1 MKGKFVVIEGID
13 GSGKTTVIKVLKKI
27 LERRKYKVK
36 VTKEPTNGLVGRA
49 IYEYIRKESKRD
61 LIIEALLFAA
71 DRRWH
76 NLKIIIP
83 SLDIY
88 DFVISDRYIF
98 SSLAYQTVDDVVDEG
113 FINEINKNI
122 IMPNIAFFIDV
133 PPEVSL
139 RRLKRRLNI
148 FEELGYLRKVY
159 KKYKEIVEREMLI
172 AVDGNKKPREI
183 AENILKYLV

>member
-27 LERRKYKVK
+27 LERKRYKVK

-159 KKYKEIVEREMLI
+159 KKYKEMVEREMLI